1 MTKHT
6 TIQIQ
11 LYDYIRGGLSD
22 AEQDAVSAH
31 LRTCPACAAEVE
43 ELRALITAQGPT
55 PPDPAALLPKEFW
68 NTLLNEVD
76 LRISSHAPA
85 VSWYR
90 RLAVWMT
97 PGPTPQYRIA
107 VSFAAILI
115 VAGSALITWTVMR
128 HAPEPLAPAVADASV
143 VDSSAIVKPTRL
155 QKYLHRSR
163 TLLVG
168 VANMNVPGDQPAD
181 LQTERRVSRELVI
194 EARALRQES
203 LDAHSAR
210 LINDLE
216 KIQIELANMTP
227 DDVAPGVDM
236 IRQGIE
242 SKNLLFKLRIAE
254 TLYQQVKYAE

>member
-1 MTKHT
+1 MTMHT

-11 LYDYIRGGLSD
+11 LYDYLQGGLSATD
-22 AEQDAVSAH
+22 REAVAVH
-31 LRTCPACAAEVE
+31 LRSCPSCAAEAE
-43 ELRALITAQGPT
+43 ELQAFIASQEPVAF
-55 PPDPAALLPKEFW
+55 DPAASLPPAFW

-76 LRISSHAPA
+76 MQIAAQDRTQP
-85 VSWYR
+85 WYR
-90 RLAVWMT
+90 RLAGWMR
-97 PGPTPQYRIA
+97 PGPTPQYRVAIT
-107 VSFAAILI
+107 FAALVI
-115 VAGSALITWTVMR
+115 VAGSALITWKVMR
-128 HAPEPLAPAVADASV
+128 HAPTPVAPAIADAVV
-143 VDSSAIVKPTRL
+143 VDSSAAVRPTRL

-168 VANMNVPGDQPAD
+168 VANMKLPEDQTTD
-181 LQTERRVSRELVI
+181 LQAERLASRELVT
-194 EARALRQES
+194 EARALREEP
-203 LDAHSAR
+203 LDVNSTR

-227 DDVAPGVDM
+227 EDASPGVAM